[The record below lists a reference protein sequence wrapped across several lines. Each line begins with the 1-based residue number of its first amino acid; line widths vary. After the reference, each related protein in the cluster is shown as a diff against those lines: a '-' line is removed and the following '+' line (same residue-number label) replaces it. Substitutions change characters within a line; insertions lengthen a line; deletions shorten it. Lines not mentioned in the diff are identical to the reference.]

1 MLSEDRL
8 SEVLPASMRKEVV
21 STRREVPIS
30 TGSSMSVIDS
40 YYTPRVFRW
49 AIDRW
54 FEGLPADLNLE
65 AVRGALPIALA
76 DAETFHGYLQV
87 PEAFV
92 ETYEDKLREI
102 EQREVDLARLKR
114 ALPRR
119 AQRSWRLAGVSSAFL
134 LGLAVNLSR
143 FLN

>member
-8 SEVLPASMRKEVV
+8 SEVLPASMRKDVV
-21 STRREVPIS
+21 SIRREVPIS
-30 TGSSMSVIDS
+30 TGSSMSVIES

-49 AIDRW
+49 SIDRW
-54 FEGLPADLNLE
+54 LEGLPADLNLE
-65 AVRGALPIALA
+65 ALRGALPIALT
-76 DAETFHGYLQV
+76 DTETFHGYLEV

-114 ALPRR
+114 ALPQHAR
-119 AQRSWRLAGVSSAFL
+119 RSWRFASVSSAFL
-134 LGLAVNLSR
+134 LGLALNLSR